1 VKEETMNEQTTQTG
15 VMSAQDFLA
24 LGVKDIAYLRPI
36 EAPEGTLFAI
46 CTADGNQVAT
56 MAEREV
62 ALATIRQN
70 GLEPVSLH

>member
-1 VKEETMNEQTTQTG
+1 
-15 VMSAQDFLA
+15 MSAQDFLA
-24 LGVKDIAYLRPI
+24 LGVKDIAYLRTI
-36 EAPEGTLFAI
+36 EAPEGMLFAI